1 MLCACGRRAFSHVLS
16 MVALY
21 RKCPRALTLENM
33 RQVLASLV
41 CWLPLHV
48 VVWCLGRRAV
58 REAQHVDRSCPSYS
72 DPATDWARALR
83 SIWSDCTA
91 WRASGGGGAGGGGGG
106 KPGRRS
112 RTWGAGTWG
121 GSRADRGL
129 GVDFGA
135 DRGLGVDFLGE
146 KVSVVGLLHR
156 PELNGVHGR
165 IFGVEEDTGR
175 FIVRL
180 QGVAGNV
187 SVRPQNLVRLVRVG
201 RYLHFKF

>member
-1 MLCACGRRAFSHVLS
+1 

-21 RKCPRALTLENM
+21 RKRLRALTFENM

-48 VVWCLGRRAV
+48 VVWWLGRRAV
-58 REAQHVDRSCPSYS
+58 REAQYAGGSCPTYS
-72 DPATDWARALR
+72 DSATDWARALR
-83 SIWSDCTA
+83 SIWSDCTT
-91 WRASGGGGAGGGGGG
+91 WRASGGGGGGVRGG
-106 KPGRRS
+106 PGRRS

-129 GVDFGA
+129 GVDF
-135 DRGLGVDFLGE
+135 LGE
-146 KVSVVGLLHR
+146 QVSVVGLLHR

>member
-1 MLCACGRRAFSHVLS
+1 M
-16 MVALY
+16 
-21 RKCPRALTLENM
+21 
-33 RQVLASLV
+33 
-41 CWLPLHV
+41 
-48 VVWCLGRRAV
+48 
-58 REAQHVDRSCPSYS
+58 
-72 DPATDWARALR
+72 
-83 SIWSDCTA
+83 
-91 WRASGGGGAGGGGGG
+91 
-106 KPGRRS
+106 
-112 RTWGAGTWG
+112 
-121 GSRADRGL
+121 
-129 GVDFGA
+129 DFGA

-201 RYLHFKF
+201 RYLHFKFLKKTRTHAVGAGEHTCVHALSDKSLDYLLFILFLLFVLGPSE